1 MYLVV
6 LSFQTVNQVS
16 EFLDHQ
22 LQSIMKQGDSY
33 IKDTGDFL
41 EKLRAV
47 GDIPKGTIT
56 VTEDVVG
63 FTIVSLMMKV

>member
-1 MYLVV
+1 
-6 LSFQTVNQVS
+6 
-16 EFLDHQ
+16 
-22 LQSIMKQGDSY
+22 MKQGDSY
-33 IKDTGDFL
+33 IKDTGDFP